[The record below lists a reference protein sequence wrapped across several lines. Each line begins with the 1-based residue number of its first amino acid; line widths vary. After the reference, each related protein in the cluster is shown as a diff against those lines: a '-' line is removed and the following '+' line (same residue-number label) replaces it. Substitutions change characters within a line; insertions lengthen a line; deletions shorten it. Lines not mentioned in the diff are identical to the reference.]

1 MDDGSDS
8 PSIAV
13 ITVLIHPRK
22 RLRDLNSK
30 KRKAEYIVV
39 RMTTRT
45 HTEVAGISVFEIKRD
60 HCLWQ

>member
-1 MDDGSDS
+1 MDDDGDA

-13 ITVLIHPRK
+13 ITVLIHPK
-22 RLRDLNSK
+22 KMLRDLKSK

-45 HTEVAGISVFEIKRD
+45 HTKVAGTSVF
-60 HCLWQ
+60 